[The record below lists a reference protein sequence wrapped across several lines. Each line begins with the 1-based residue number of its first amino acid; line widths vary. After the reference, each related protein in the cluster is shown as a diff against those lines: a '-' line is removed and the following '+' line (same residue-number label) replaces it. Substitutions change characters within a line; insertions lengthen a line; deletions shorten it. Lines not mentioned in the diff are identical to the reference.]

1 MTQIEEGALSGE
13 QKRELQ
19 NRLARIEGQL
29 RGIQKLIQIAQ
40 EPSDANAALQQMAA
54 ARKSLDRAFVQL
66 VTATMRTQHGKA
78 ADLDAAQASVAQ
90 LAAMLDK
97 YL

>member
-1 MTQIEEGALSGE
+1 MSQIGEGALTAE

-29 RGIQKLIQIAQ
+29 RGVQKLIQIAA
-40 EPSDANAALQQMAA
+40 EPSDANAAIQQMAA
-54 ARKSLDRAFVQL
+54 ARKSLDRAFAQL
-66 VTATMRTQHGKA
+66 VTATMRTQNSGA
-78 ADLDAAQASVAQ
+78 SDLDAAHASVEN

-97 YL
+97 FL

>member
-1 MTQIEEGALSGE
+1 MLQIEEGALTAE
-13 QKRELQ
+13 QKRDLQ

-29 RGIQKLIQIAQ
+29 RGVQKLIQIAL
-40 EPSDANAALQQMAA
+40 EPSDANAALQQLAA

-66 VTATMRTQHGKA
+66 VTATMRTQHARAG
-78 ADLDAAQASVAQ
+78 DLGQAGASVEN

-97 YL
+97 FL

>member
-1 MTQIEEGALSGE
+1 MLQIEEGALTAE

-29 RGIQKLIQIAQ
+29 RGVQKLIQIAV
-40 EPSDANAALQQMAA
+40 EPSDANAAIQQLAA
-54 ARKSLDRAFVQL
+54 ARKSLDRAFVQI
-66 VTATMRTQHGKA
+66 VTATMRTQNAKA
-78 ADLDAAQASVAQ
+78 GDLDEARASVDS